1 MKAPAWLS
9 FARVGRR
16 NFGSSYLTK
25 KLKTINDRALRY
37 HEDYIKSLDILEGK
51 NRSVIKE
58 IFPNKK
64 SEINELF
71 FKRCGS
77 STGVDTSNGVENL
90 DDDVDLLDLHK
101 SEKLKYQ
108 HEMKSMT
115 LDEFGIVRVVHND
128 ILEEEADCMLIPMV
142 SNFVPL
148 SGFGAYVLHRGGREL
163 VKEIFIT
170 IKTLIKKRIDV
181 LNEHREEYLSGSQD
195 KLSSEKE
202 FKKMVENAKSL
213 QVGDVILCKPHN
225 VSDKVKLLAF
235 LIMPYFWQGNNYVS
249 SNKLRYS
256 FASALKQLNELCIS
270 SVILPDMA
278 SGIYGYAPSSSS
290 HILLDEAVQSILQ
303 IGATVPLYNL
313 NSISIVDKDINTC
326 RTFSEALEDVSRNYL
341 PHKKVLPA
349 PKYWNVVN
357 RRLLEIPSN
366 VVYFCRKQ
374 NKISFRKYHGII
386 RRKFQHYYSNI
397 RPFKWRASRVI
408 EPNPFLLYQK
418 SGEPSS
424 YQYGPKPYYYKGVSH
439 TLYNIGKKGLLNIRV
454 GRHGR
459 LQALKKVSSIS
470 LETKPRL

>member
-1 MKAPAWLS
+1 MKAPAWRT
-9 FARVGRR
+9 FAHVGRR
-16 NFGSSYLTK
+16 SFGSSYLTK
-25 KLKTINDRALRY
+25 KLKTINDRALKY

-51 NRSVIKE
+51 NRSVMKE

-64 SEINELF
+64 SKINDLF
-71 FKRCGS
+71 FQRCGNS
-77 STGVDTSNGVENL
+77 SGVDSSKVAAKLEE
-90 DDDVDLLDLHK
+90 DADLLDLHT
-101 SEKLKYQ
+101 SERGAYQ

-115 LDEFGIVRVVHND
+115 LDEFGSVRIVHNN

-163 VKEIFIT
+163 VKEIFIS
-170 IKTLIKKRIDV
+170 IKALIKKRIDV
-181 LNEHREEYLSGSQD
+181 LNEHREEYLSGSKD
-195 KLSSEKE
+195 KVGREKE
-202 FKKMVENAKSL
+202 FKKMIENAKSL
-213 QVGDVILCKPHN
+213 QVGDVILSKPHQ

-249 SNKLRYS
+249 SNKLRFS
-256 FASALKQLNELCIS
+256 FASALRQLNELCIS
-270 SVILPDMA
+270 SVILPDIA

-290 HILLDEAVQSILQ
+290 HILLNEAVESILQ
-303 IGATVPLYNL
+303 IGATVPMYNL
-313 NSISIVDKDINTC
+313 NSISLVDKDLNTC
-326 RTFSEALEDVSRNYL
+326 RTFSEALEDVCRSYL
-341 PHKKVLPA
+341 PQKKVLPA

-366 VVYFCRKQ
+366 VIHFCRKH
-374 NKISFRKYHGII
+374 NKISFKKYHGII

-408 EPNPFLLYQK
+408 EPNPFLVYQN

-424 YQYGPKPYYYKGVSH
+424 YQYGPKPHYYKGVSH
-439 TLYNIGKKGLLNIRV
+439 TLYNVGRKGLVNIRV
-454 GRHGR
+454 GRHGK
-459 LQALKKVSSIS
+459 LQALKRVSSIS